1 MDDRFLPGNFLA
13 LPPERSDRATA
24 RFIVLPV
31 PYDGTTSYKA
41 GARDGPGAIIEA
53 SRQMEDFDQELGA
66 EPSRLGIHTLPEL
79 APHVGDPGAMVQRVA
94 GVVREAA
101 STGQIVVTLG
111 GEHSVTVGAVRGLLG
126 LYPDLSVLILDAHGD
141 MRVQYMGSRYS
152 HACTARRVHELC
164 PLALAGTRSLSGE
177 EAEFI
182 RAQEVPVFAW
192 TADSQGADAAS
203 FLLPHLGERVYISVD
218 LDVLDPGIMPAV
230 GTPEPGGMG
239 WHDILAL
246 LAGVAAQRRIV
257 GFDLME
263 LAPAEGPSACAFTAA
278 RLAYK
283 LMGYAG

>member
-1 MDDRFLPGNFLA
+1 M
-13 LPPERSDRATA
+13 
-24 RFIVLPV
+24 
-31 PYDGTTSYKA
+31 
-41 GARDGPGAIIEA
+41 
-53 SRQMEDFDQELGA
+53 
-66 EPSRLGIHTLPEL
+66 
-79 APHVGDPGAMVQRVA
+79 
-94 GVVREAA
+94 
-101 STGQIVVTLG
+101 TLG

-283 LMGYAG
+283 LMGYAS

>member
-1 MDDRFLPGNFLA
+1 MDDRFLPWNFLA
-13 LPPERSDRATA
+13 LPPEQSERSTA
-24 RFIVLPV
+24 RFIVVPV

-41 GARDGPGAIIEA
+41 GAREGPRAIIEA
-53 SRQMEDFDQELGA
+53 SRQMEEFDRELGA

-94 GVVREAA
+94 GVVREVAA
-101 STGQIVVTLG
+101 SDQIVVTLG
-111 GEHSVTVGAVRGLLG
+111 GEHTITVGAVRGLLA

-141 MRVQYMGSRYS
+141 LRVQYMGSRYS
-152 HACTARRVHELC
+152 HACTTRRLHEMC
-164 PLALAGTRSLSGE
+164 PVALAGTRSLSSE
-177 EAEFI
+177 EADFI
-182 RAQEVPVFAW
+182 REQDVPVFAW
-192 TADSQGADAAS
+192 TADSRGADAAS
-203 FLLPHLGERVYISVD
+203 YLLPHLSEHVYISVD
-218 LDVLDPGIMPAV
+218 LDALDPGIMPAV

-239 WHDILAL
+239 WHDTLAL

-263 LAPAEGPSACAFTAA
+263 LAPSEGPSACAFTAA